1 MGCSM
6 IAMFGTTDLVN
17 TQPLCNRTTMQMM
30 MPILRRTTVNPNP
43 EWESHLET
51 ECPEQCLEEF
61 IDTDM
66 SFTLV
71 SNKSHDQ
78 AWKLWQLPEGRT
90 KEEAVWME
98 LFFKTLNTHVSSPH
112 IIHSPYFTVASQVT
126 KYDPFT
132 IYDLLSSIGGTLGL
146 FLGGSIF
153 SIFESMLIFI
163 FFGIS
168 MSTLAIRTA
177 FQHQK

>member
-1 MGCSM
+1 MMGCSM

-30 MPILRRTTVNPNP
+30 MPILRRTTVNPDP

-71 SNKSHDQ
+71 SDQSHER
-78 AWKLWQLPEGRT
+78 AWKLWQLPDGRT
-90 KEEAVWME
+90 KEDAVWME
-98 LFFKTLNTHVSSPH
+98 LFFKTLNTHVSSSGQ
-112 IIHSPYFTVASQVT
+112 ILVNI
-126 KYDPFT
+126 
-132 IYDLLSSIGGTLGL
+132 
-146 FLGGSIF
+146 
-153 SIFESMLIFI
+153 
-163 FFGIS
+163 
-168 MSTLAIRTA
+168 
-177 FQHQK
+177 

>member
-1 MGCSM
+1 MSIKKFEKMMGCSM

-30 MPILRRTTVNPNP
+30 MPILRRTTVNPDP

-71 SNKSHDQ
+71 SDKSHDQ
-78 AWKLWQLPEGRT
+78 AWKLWQLPQGRT

-98 LFFKTLNTHVSSPH
+98 LFFKTLNTHVSSPQ
-112 IIHSPYFTVASQVT
+112 ILARI
-126 KYDPFT
+126 
-132 IYDLLSSIGGTLGL
+132 LLLL
-146 FLGGSIF
+146 P
-153 SIFESMLIFI
+153 
-163 FFGIS
+163 
-168 MSTLAIRTA
+168 R
-177 FQHQK
+177 